1 MKIKKKYSFTN
12 KRQIFK
18 VLPTDSGKIVIE
30 ERDIEKKQAYFNCL
44 RIDSGKKIFKSLQL
58 DEKFWIGIDTIH
70 KDIIYFHKFV
80 KPDLPQHNGIIAFDI
95 NSEKTIWEDN
105 NRNYLFI
112 KDDVLYTYQQGFEAR
127 SYSTLNRLTGE
138 ILEELDIGSESIN
151 LLKEEVITKEDF
163 SSYHFP
169 VVYKI
174 NATGNPDAEI
184 YFRNFTKELIISGK
198 IEYVQI
204 KNLLLFNYH
213 QIINGNMLANIFNA
227 VDLSNGSCIFKET
240 LNARTNAFAPDSFFV
255 HDDLLFLL
263 IERSKLG
270 VYKIIQ

>member
-18 VLPTDSGKIVIE
+18 LLPTDTGKIIIE

-44 RIDSGKKIFKSLQL
+44 QIDSGKKIFKGLQL
-58 DEKFWIGIDTIH
+58 DEKFWIGIEAVH

-95 NSEKTIWEDN
+95 ISGKTIWEDN

-112 KDDVLYTYQQGFEAR
+112 KDDILYTYQQGFDDR
-127 SYSTLNRLTGE
+127 KYSTLNILTGE
-138 ILEELDIGSESIN
+138 LLEELETNSDSIN
-151 LLKEEVITKEDF
+151 LLRDEVITREDF
-163 SSYHFP
+163 SNYHFP
-169 VVYKI
+169 VVYHFKA
-174 NATGNPDAEI
+174 NNNPEAEK
-184 YFRNFTKELIISGK
+184 YFNNLSQGLVVSGK

-204 KNLLLFNYH
+204 NSLLLFNYH
-213 QIINGNMLANIFNA
+213 QVINGNMLTNIFNA

-255 HDDLLFLL
+255 RYNLLFLL
-263 IERSKLG
+263 IERMKLG
-270 VYKIIQ
+270 VYEIVT

>member
-18 VLPTDSGKIVIE
+18 LLPTDTGKIIIE

-44 RIDSGKKIFKSLQL
+44 QIDSGKKIFKGLQL
-58 DEKFWIGIDTIH
+58 DEKFWIGIEAVH

-95 NSEKTIWEDN
+95 ISGKTIWEDN

-112 KDDVLYTYQQGFEAR
+112 KDDILYTYQQGFDDR
-127 SYSTLNRLTGE
+127 KYSTLNILTGE
-138 ILEELDIGSESIN
+138 LLEELETNSDSIN
-151 LLKEEVITKEDF
+151 LLREEIITREDF

-169 VVYKI
+169 VVYHFKA
-174 NATGNPDAEI
+174 NNNPEAEK
-184 YFRNFTKELIISGK
+184 YFNNLSQGLVVSGK

-204 KNLLLFNYH
+204 NSLLLFNYH
-213 QIINGNMLANIFNA
+213 QVINGKKLANIFNA
-227 VDLSNGSCIFKET
+227 VDLSNGNCIFKET
-240 LNARTNAFAPDSFFV
+240 LNSRTNAFAPDSFFV
-255 HDDLLFLL
+255 REDLLFLL

-270 VYKIIQ
+270 VYQIIK